1 MKILENKGIC
11 MVLMLVLIV
20 CGFLFGGYKGLAGQY
35 RKAADVFFVGETGDG
50 ICIANDMGERA
61 NALTNL
67 QTVAKKYPAANDIE
81 AACEGA
87 AAAVNAYTQAAGDI
101 SALFAANTQMETAM
115 TELYRVLDDASLSE
129 KDEKYR
135 QRLYTDF
142 NSRNDTISHDPYYS
156 YAADYNKLLAQFP
169 ANVIAA
175 LTPAAAA
182 PMMR

>member
-1 MKILENKGIC
+1 MNYIRITKDNIDKEHICCAMSNK
-11 MVLMLVLIV
+11 
-20 CGFLFGGYKGLAGQY
+20 QS
-35 RKAADVFFVGETGDG
+35 AAKKEW
-50 ICIANDMGERA
+50 
-61 NALTNL
+61 LK

-87 AAAVNAYTQAAGDI
+87 ATAINAYTQAAGDI

-115 TELYRVLDDASLSE
+115 TELYRTLDDTSLSE

>member
-1 MKILENKGIC
+1 MKVLENKGIC

-67 QTVAKKYPAANDIE
+67 QTVAKKYPAAN
-81 AACEGA
+81 
-87 AAAVNAYTQAAGDI
+87 
-101 SALFAANTQMETAM
+101 TQMETAM
-115 TELYRVLDDASLSE
+115 TELYRVLDGASLSE